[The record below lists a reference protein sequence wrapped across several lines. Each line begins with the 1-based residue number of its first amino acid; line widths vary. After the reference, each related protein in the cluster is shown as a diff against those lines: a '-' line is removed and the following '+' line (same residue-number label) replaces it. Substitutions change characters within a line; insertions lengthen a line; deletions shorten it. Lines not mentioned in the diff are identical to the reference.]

1 MTRRTDQR
9 GFSLIEL
16 LVVMIIIG
24 VLAGIAIPVL
34 LNQRAKARDAATKS
48 DLETVG
54 KELASYYVDADAAT
68 VVTGTISGTTL
79 TLAAGGWSNAIRL
92 STGTT
97 YRSPA
102 TDAITYQTGAG
113 CTKAAGWVVTLSN
126 PAGLAKSYYFSAQSG
141 LSATA
146 VNLSAACS

>member
-1 MTRRTDQR
+1 MTRRNDQR

-48 DLETVG
+48 DLGTVA
-54 KELASYYVDADAAT
+54 KELTSYYVDGESSS

-79 TLAAGGWSNAIRL
+79 TLAATGWSNAIRL
-92 STGTT
+92 TTGTT

-102 TDAITYQTGAG
+102 TDAVSYQTGTG
-113 CTKAAGWVVTLSN
+113 CTKATGWVVTLSN
-126 PAGLAKSYYFSAQSG
+126 PAGATKTYYLSAQSG